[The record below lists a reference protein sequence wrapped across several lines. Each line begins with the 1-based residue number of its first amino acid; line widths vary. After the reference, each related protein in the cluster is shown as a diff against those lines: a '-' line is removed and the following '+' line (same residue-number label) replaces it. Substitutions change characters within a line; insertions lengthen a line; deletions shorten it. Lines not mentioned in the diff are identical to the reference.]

1 MIPFVKAEYREI
13 FYASAVSFFSAIA
26 MTFIVVF
33 ENLGNKALWV
43 STPNPS

>member
-1 MIPFVKAEYREI
+1 MIPFVKAEYRER

-33 ENLGNKALWV
+33 ENLGNKVVWV
-43 STPNPS
+43 STLNPS